1 MRRRSIPSL
10 LTFFKNPLKKHSADC
25 SAGAWF
31 SVILMRRKVIQL
43 SPQPFGVCR
52 QPLFR
57 AFARGKFALKYFRT
71 DGSGSKV
78 PKWPSTEIAAKRT
91 RPRTHR
97 PKERGMNRYLDESS
111 RQTAKMNR
119 ERLASL
125 ERPAIMEEEVKK
137 ATAIRQNMARLR
149 ELRLAKEA
157 QTVQTE
163 VPADNQPA
171 KAKSKKRFG

>member
-1 MRRRSIPSL
+1 MLETAAKFRCPNCEAEYKVVRVESPPSQQDRQL
-10 LTFFKNPLKKHSADC
+10 LCLSCGGPLHNRD
-25 SAGAWF
+25 
-31 SVILMRRKVIQL
+31 
-43 SPQPFGVCR
+43 
-52 QPLFR
+52 
-57 AFARGKFALKYFRT
+57 GKFALKYFRT

-78 PKWPSTEIAAKRT
+78 PKWPSTEIT

-125 ERPAIMEEEVKK
+125 ERPAIMEEEVKT

>member
-1 MRRRSIPSL
+1 MLETAAKFRCPNCEAEYKVVRVESPPSQQDRQL
-10 LTFFKNPLKKHSADC
+10 LCLSCGGPLHNRD
-25 SAGAWF
+25 
-31 SVILMRRKVIQL
+31 
-43 SPQPFGVCR
+43 
-52 QPLFR
+52 
-57 AFARGKFALKYFRT
+57 GKFALKYFRT
-71 DGSGSKV
+71 DGSASKV
-78 PKWPSTEIAAKRT
+78 PKWPSTEIPVKRT
-91 RPRTHR
+91 PPRTHR
-97 PKERGMNRYLDESS
+97 PKERGMNRDLGESS

-171 KAKSKKRFG
+171 KAKSKKRFR

>member
-1 MRRRSIPSL
+1 
-10 LTFFKNPLKKHSADC
+10 
-25 SAGAWF
+25 
-31 SVILMRRKVIQL
+31 
-43 SPQPFGVCR
+43 
-52 QPLFR
+52 
-57 AFARGKFALKYFRT
+57 
-71 DGSGSKV
+71 
-78 PKWPSTEIAAKRT
+78 
-91 RPRTHR
+91 
-97 PKERGMNRYLDESS
+97 MNRYLDESS

-125 ERPAIMEEEVKK
+125 ERPAIMEEEVKT

-171 KAKSKKRFG
+171 KAKSKKRFR